1 VKWFVYLL
9 ECCDGTLYCGITCDL
24 ERRLDEHNG
33 ILLGGARYTRSRR
46 PVQLVASVS
55 VNNRS
60 EASKLEY
67 LVKKTPKDRKI
78 SVLNELKDD
87 SN

>member
-1 VKWFVYLL
+1 MDWFVYLL
-9 ECCDGTLYCGITCDL
+9 ECCDGTLYCGITCNI
-24 ERRLDEHNG
+24 ERRLNEHNG

-55 VNNRS
+55 VDNRS

-87 SN
+87 FN

>member
-1 VKWFVYLL
+1 MDWFVYLL
-9 ECCDGTLYCGITCDL
+9 ECCDGTLYCGITCNL

-55 VNNRS
+55 AKNRS

-67 LVKKTPKDRKI
+67 LVKKTPKYRKV

-87 SN
+87 FN

>member
-1 VKWFVYLL
+1 MDWFVYLL
-9 ECCDGTLYCGITCDL
+9 ECCDGTLYCGITCNL

-55 VNNRS
+55 VDNRS

-87 SN
+87 FN

>member
-1 VKWFVYLL
+1 MDWFVYLL
-9 ECCDGTLYCGITCDL
+9 ECCDGTLYCGITCNL

-33 ILLGGARYTRSRR
+33 ILLGGAKYTRSRR

-55 VNNRS
+55 VDNRS

-87 SN
+87 FN

>member
-1 VKWFVYLL
+1 MKWFVYLL

-24 ERRLDEHNG
+24 GRRLDEHNG
-33 ILLGGARYTRSRR
+33 ILPGGARYTRNRR
-46 PVQLVASVS
+46 PVQLVASVA
-55 VNNRS
+55 VENRS

-67 LVKKTPKDRKI
+67 LVKKTSKDRKI

-87 SN
+87 FN

>member
-1 VKWFVYLL
+1 MDWFVYLL
-9 ECCDGTLYCGITCDL
+9 ECCDGTLYCGITRNL

-55 VNNRS
+55 AKNRS

-67 LVKKTPKDRKI
+67 LVKKTPKDRKV

-87 SN
+87 FN